1 MLILINVTWSAV
13 APPYSPRMIDTSNQF
28 SLLLE
33 ITVVRD
39 DEQTKVG
46 LAYSERPKNVRNMN
60 MNALMAESYR
70 CIIII

>member
-13 APPYSPRMIDTSNQF
+13 APPYSPRIDTSNQF

-60 MNALMAESYR
+60 MNAL
-70 CIIII
+70 I